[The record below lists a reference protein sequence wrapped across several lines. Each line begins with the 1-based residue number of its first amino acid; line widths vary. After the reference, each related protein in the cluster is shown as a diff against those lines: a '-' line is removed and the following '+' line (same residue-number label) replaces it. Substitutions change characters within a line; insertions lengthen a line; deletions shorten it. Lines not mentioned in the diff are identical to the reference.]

1 MKILVVGSGG
11 REHTIVWKLKQ
22 SPKVEQL
29 YCAPGNA
36 GIAELAECV
45 PVKADDIQGLL
56 DFAKEKQIDL
66 AVIGPEIPLV
76 AGVVDQFEAAGIKV
90 FGPSKKAA
98 QLEGSKAFAKKI
110 MKKYKVPTAAYET
123 FTDLQKAK
131 EHIFMS
137 KFPVVI
143 KADGLAAGKGVTVA
157 TSLVE
162 ATKALEDAMQNKVF
176 GDSGATVVIE
186 ECLQGEEASILAFV
200 DGKNFKT
207 MVSSQDHKRIYDGD
221 KGPNTGGMGTYSPAP
236 IINNTMLAEI
246 ENKVIKPTIDGM
258 AKEGADYKGVLY
270 AGLMITKEGPKVI
283 EYNCRFGDPETQVV
297 LPQLDSDLVDAL
309 LACVDGTVDQLQL
322 SWKQGAAVCVVL
334 ASEGYPGKYDK
345 GMEIQGLDML
355 RDKEDTVVFHAGT
368 VLDNGVVKTSGGRV
382 LGVTALG
389 GDIKKAIKKA
399 YDSVKKVQFEGMYYR
414 KDIGKKALKYL
425 QQQPA

>member
-1 MKILVVGSGG
+1 MKVLVIGSGG

-22 SPKVEQL
+22 SPRIEKI

-45 PVKADDIQGLL
+45 PLKVDDIQGLL
-56 DFAKEKQIDL
+56 NFAKENAIDL
-66 AVIGPEIPLV
+66 TVVGPEIPLV
-76 AGVVDQFEAAGIKV
+76 AGITDEFEAAGLKV

-110 MKKYKVPTAAYET
+110 MKKYKIPTANYDV
-123 FTDLQKAK
+123 FTELQKAK

-162 ATKALEDAMQNKVF
+162 ATKALEEAMQSKIF

-186 ECLQGEEASILAFV
+186 EYLQGEEASILAFV

-207 MVSSQDHKRIYDGD
+207 MVSSQDHKRIFDED

-236 IINNTMLAEI
+236 IITNTMQHEI
-246 ENKVIKPTIDGM
+246 ENKVIKPMVDGM
-258 AKEGADYKGVLY
+258 AKEGAPYKGILY
-270 AGLMITKEGPKVI
+270 AGLMITKDGPKVI
-283 EYNCRFGDPETQVV
+283 EFNCRFGDPETQVV
-297 LPQLDSDLVDAL
+297 IPRLKSDLLDSM
-309 LACVDGTVDQLQL
+309 LACVDGTVDQLEL
-322 SWKQGAAVCVVL
+322 SWQEGAAVCVVL
-334 ASEGYPGKYDK
+334 AADGYPGSYEK
-345 GMEIQGLDML
+345 GIEIKGLEAF
-355 RDKEDTVVFHAGT
+355 KDTPEVIVFHAGT
-368 VLDNGVVKTSGGRV
+368 VSDNGVIKTAGGRV
-382 LGVTALG
+382 LGLTALG
-389 GDIKKAIKKA
+389 PDIKAAIKKA
-399 YDSVKKVQFEGMYYR
+399 YSSIKKIDFDGMYYR
-414 KDIGKKALKYL
+414 KDIGKKALKHL
-425 QQQPA
+425 EKVK

>member
-1 MKILVVGSGG
+1 MKVLVIGSGG

-22 SPKVEQL
+22 SPKIEKI

-36 GIAELAECV
+36 GIAEIAECL
-45 PVKADDIQGLL
+45 PIQADDIPALL
-56 DFAKEKQIDL
+56 NFAKENTIDL
-66 AVIGPEIPLV
+66 TVVGPEIPLV
-76 AGVVDQFEAAGIKV
+76 AGIADEFEATGLKV

-110 MKKYKVPTAAYET
+110 MKKYKVPTASYEV
-123 FTDLQKAK
+123 FKDLKKAK

-176 GDSGATVVIE
+176 GEAGATVVIE

-200 DGKNFKT
+200 DGKNFVS
-207 MVSSQDHKRIYDGD
+207 MVSSQDHKRIFDDD

-236 IINNTMLAEI
+236 LVTNMMMDEI
-246 ENKVIKPTIDGM
+246 SNKILKPTIEGM
-258 AKEGADYKGVLY
+258 AKEGAPYKGVLY
-270 AGLMITKEGPKVI
+270 AGLMLTKEGPKVI

-297 LPQLDSDLVDAL
+297 LPRLESDLLEAM

-322 SWKQGAAVCVVL
+322 SWKQDAAVCVVL
-334 ASEGYPGKYDK
+334 AADGYPGSYEK
-345 GMEIQGLDML
+345 GKPIQGLENFKDL
-355 RDKEDTVVFHAGT
+355 PDVVVFHAGT
-368 VLDNGVVKTSGGRV
+368 KLEEGVVKTSGGRV
-382 LGVTALG
+382 LGVTGLG
-389 GDIKKAIKKA
+389 SDIKAAIKKA
-399 YDSVKKVQFEGMYYR
+399 YNAVNKIQFDGIYFR
-414 KDIGKKALKYL
+414 KDIGKKALKHL
-425 QQQPA
+425 QTVKK